1 MIFALLSAGVIGFFI
16 LNSFLEEYL
25 FKALKDFKFGWYMT
39 AFELMCFTGFAVLER
54 YARGAEPIWSH
65 VAKYRHHLLVAFCM
79 TCSRGLTNKSLEYLN
94 YPTQVIF
101 KSMKLITVM
110 VGSIFIL
117 QQRFTIWE
125 YASALALVLS
135 AILFSLGDVAETPE
149 LGSTIGF
156 VVVLLSLVADAM
168 HSNTQEQ
175 LLKGYKASVTEAMMY
190 TNGFAA
196 LMAWAVV
203 LVTGEFGPASAFC
216 AAFPLAYILFV
227 MRAAVIYL
235 GVLCFVLM
243 INTSGVVAATAVTT
257 VRKILTIVVS
267 FILFPKPISSKHVI
281 GFLVFSLG
289 VIIAFWD
296 QKRQVR
302 AKEAA
307 AAAAA
312 ALERQQGEVA
322 MGNLGG
328 GGGEQRV

>member
-1 MIFALLSAGVIGFFI
+1 
-16 LNSFLEEYL
+16 
-25 FKALKDFKFGWYMT
+25 
-39 AFELMCFTGFAVLER
+39 
-54 YARGAEPIWSH
+54 
-65 VAKYRHHLLVAFCM
+65 M

-117 QQRFTIWE
+117 KQRFSVYE
-125 YASALALVLS
+125 YASAAALVAS
-135 AILFSLGDVAETPE
+135 AILFSLGDVAESPE
-149 LGSTIGF
+149 LGMSWGLVI
-156 VVVLLSLVADAM
+156 VLLSLVADAM

-175 LLKGYKASVTEAMMY
+175 LLKSHKASVTEAMLY

-196 LMAWAVV
+196 MMSWVV
-203 LVTGEFGPASAFC
+203 VVGIGELGPASAYC

-267 FILFPKPISSKHVI
+267 FLIFPKPISYKHVV
-281 GFLVFSLG
+281 GFVVFSMG
-289 VIIAFWD
+289 IGIAFWD
-296 QKRQVR
+296 QKQQQR
-302 AKEAA
+302 AKDAA
-307 AAAAA
+307 AAA
-312 ALERQQGEVA
+312 ERERASNGHVQMGE
-322 MGNLGG
+322 GP
-328 GGGEQRV
+328 QRV